1 MTGIIIV
8 ALVVLTALAAPA
20 GFLLKWIKQRKEY
33 KFWLRLTDGQE
44 ATEL

>member
-1 MTGIIIV
+1 MTGIIIIAASLLV
-8 ALVVLTALAAPA
+8 AMAAPA
-20 GFLLKWIKQRKEY
+20 GFLMKWVKQRKEY

>member
-8 ALVVLTALAAPA
+8 AIIVLAILAAPA

-33 KFWLRLTDGQE
+33 KFWMRLTDGQE